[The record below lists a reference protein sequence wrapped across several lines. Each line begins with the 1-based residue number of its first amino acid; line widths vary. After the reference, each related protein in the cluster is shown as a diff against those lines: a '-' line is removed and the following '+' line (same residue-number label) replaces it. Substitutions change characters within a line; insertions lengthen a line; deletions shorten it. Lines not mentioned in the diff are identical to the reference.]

1 MVKCPWCGK
10 EVSAE
15 EYGSHYETCPRRK
28 GVAIATE
35 ESVLADLRKR
45 KEQGY
50 PKSSFESLRE
60 PEFGVYYDA
69 RSLADVL
76 SSLVQKGLVTK
87 EIENGVEA
95 YSLRSKPEEKIWKVK
110 AKEFHWGRDHWEKVM
125 IEPIRGKL
133 LEYKRGEYVI
143 FEAPRRLIE
152 DYIRRRILYD
162 YEILE
167 EHSSDQYPRS
177 PLGWIKFLNG
187 SVHLYIS
194 AEYLDTDKDI
204 PIERAKVL
212 FRDYI
217 SDLEKAI
224 QMFKEGL
231 HRLGET

>member
-95 YSLRSKPEEKIWKVK
+95 YSLGKEKKWRTPTVSDACTLLMQRATLHLEEMKKEIDYAKEKLHALDETLKRIGVTDPEEVRKRHITQ
-110 AKEFHWGRDHWEKVM
+110 
-125 IEPIRGKL
+125 
-133 LEYKRGEYVI
+133 LEIHRHNLEI
-143 FEAPRRLIE
+143 MMFLIE
-152 DYIRRRILYD
+152 EDRDIAEALKCVNAVAIRRIHDIEALDVLREFD
-162 YEILE
+162 
-167 EHSSDQYPRS
+167 
-177 PLGWIKFLNG
+177 GWA
-187 SVHLYIS
+187 YS
-194 AEYLDTDKDI
+194 ATHI
-204 PIERAKVL
+204 R
-212 FRDYI
+212 
-217 SDLEKAI
+217 
-224 QMFKEGL
+224 
-231 HRLGET
+231 